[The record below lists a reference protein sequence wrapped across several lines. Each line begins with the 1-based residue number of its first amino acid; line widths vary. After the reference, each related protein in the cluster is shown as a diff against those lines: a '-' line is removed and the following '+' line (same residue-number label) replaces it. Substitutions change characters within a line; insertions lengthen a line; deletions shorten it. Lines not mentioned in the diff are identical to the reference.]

1 MIPILTSTCKD
12 SNGSLTKGWFRK
24 VSEDDGSGTGIR
36 EPRDL
41 NIQFWKKKRFNNNL
55 IQQQSVWSD
64 VDDYFKFRT
73 ITILLG

>member
-41 NIQFWKKKRFNNNL
+41 NIQF
-55 IQQQSVWSD
+55 
-64 VDDYFKFRT
+64 
-73 ITILLG
+73 